1 MAEPIA
7 LKLAPRD
14 LREALYHRLENAPL
28 EHAEALLAA
37 YEVLQGLQDR
47 GVLEML
53 RGALGSRDK
62 VLQIL
67 VDAVNTPEAIRGI
80 RNFMI
85 LTRIFDTLE
94 PELLEALAQAVPEG
108 MAQAKM
114 PEPLGLWNLLK
125 KLSSRDGRRALTAV
139 TGVLES
145 LGKKLGCL
153 GKRQAG
159 DQTICQKFVSS
170 LHSRSINGISASA
183 SFELWDFDY
192 ASPDRWLGTPIP
204 NCKRRIKKL
213 QALATDPSAD
223 LWALDEVH
231 FQQHGSRCRMWVPAE
246 LKDPKAVALE
256 FAQVV
261 AKLVETVGFFGKLE
275 VLENDLMNVLGAPTA
290 EIVAGMQEDLQEPDD
305 VSWIF
310 IPA

>member
-1 MAEPIA
+1 MAEPID

-85 LTRIFDTLE
+85 LTRIAGTLE

-108 MAQAKM
+108 MAQAEM
-114 PEPLGLWNLLK
+114 PEPLGLWKLLK
-125 KLSSRDGRRALTAV
+125 KLSSQDGRRALTAL
-139 TGVLES
+139 TTVLES
-145 LGKKLGCL
+145 LGKSLDAFQRDKPANKLL
-153 GKRQAG
+153 TK
-159 DQTICQKFVSS
+159 DS
-170 LHSRSINGISASA
+170 LTHSKS
-183 SFELWDFDY
+183 
-192 ASPDRWLGTPIP
+192 
-204 NCKRRIKKL
+204 
-213 QALATDPSAD
+213 
-223 LWALDEVH
+223 
-231 FQQHGSRCRMWVPAE
+231 
-246 LKDPKAVALE
+246 
-256 FAQVV
+256 
-261 AKLVETVGFFGKLE
+261 
-275 VLENDLMNVLGAPTA
+275 
-290 EIVAGMQEDLQEPDD
+290 
-305 VSWIF
+305 
-310 IPA
+310 

>member
-145 LGKKLGCL
+145 LGKSLDASERDKPAT
-153 GKRQAG
+153 KPFA
-159 DQTICQKFVSS
+159 KNSS
-170 LHSRSINGISASA
+170 AHSIA
-183 SFELWDFDY
+183 
-192 ASPDRWLGTPIP
+192 
-204 NCKRRIKKL
+204 
-213 QALATDPSAD
+213 DP
-223 LWALDEVH
+223 
-231 FQQHGSRCRMWVPAE
+231 
-246 LKDPKAVALE
+246 
-256 FAQVV
+256 
-261 AKLVETVGFFGKLE
+261 
-275 VLENDLMNVLGAPTA
+275 
-290 EIVAGMQEDLQEPDD
+290 
-305 VSWIF
+305 
-310 IPA
+310 